1 MRSTTLTKL
10 SALAVVSTLLVCTAL
25 AQTGSARE
33 DGSSIRNAVEQYLRV
48 QTAGLPGTVA
58 ITVGQVDQRLRLAAC
73 ASLESFLPAGSKPWG
88 KTTVGVRCAAPD
100 TWTVYVQATVR
111 VMGPY
116 VAVQSSLTP
125 GQTIGPGD
133 ITTAHGDL
141 TSLPAGVVLN
151 PSQAIGRVVALSI
164 PSGSPVRTDALRVQ
178 TVVQQGQTVRLISS
192 GLGFEVSAEAKAL
205 TNAVE
210 GQVAQARTPSG
221 QLVSGVAK
229 AGGIIEVP
237 H

>member
-1 MRSTTLTKL
+1 MRSFTRPKL
-10 SALAVVSTLLVCTAL
+10 ATLAVMSMFLVCTAS
-25 AQTGSARE
+25 AQTAGGRE
-33 DGSSIRNAVEQYLRV
+33 DGSSIRSAVEQFLRL
-48 QTAGLPGTVA
+48 QTVGLPGTVTL
-58 ITVGQVDQRLRLAAC
+58 TVGQVDQRLRLPAC
-73 ASLESFLPAGSKPWG
+73 ASLESFIPPGSKPWG
-88 KTTVGVRCAAPD
+88 KTTVGVRCAAPVP
-100 TWTVYVQATVR
+100 WTVYVQATVR
-111 VMGPY
+111 VMGAY
-116 VAVQSSLTP
+116 VAAQSSLTQ
-125 GQTIGPGD
+125 GQTISTGD
-133 ITTAHGDL
+133 VTTAYGDL

-164 PSGSPVRTDALRVQ
+164 PSGSPVRADALRVQ
-178 TVVQQGQTVRLISS
+178 PVVQQGQTVRLVSS

-205 TNAVE
+205 TNASE